1 MTTQDKIKLYT
12 KTLIGKRI
20 ELIYTDDEYTKITS
34 GTQGVINFID
44 DTGTIFVKWDDG
56 STLGLIPTVDKFKII
71 YD

>member
-1 MTTQDKIKLYT
+1 MITQDQIKLYT

-20 ELIYTDDEYTKITS
+20 ELIHTNDQYTKLAS
-34 GTQGVINFID
+34 GTQGTINYVD
-44 DTGTIFVKWDDG
+44 STGTIFAKWDDG